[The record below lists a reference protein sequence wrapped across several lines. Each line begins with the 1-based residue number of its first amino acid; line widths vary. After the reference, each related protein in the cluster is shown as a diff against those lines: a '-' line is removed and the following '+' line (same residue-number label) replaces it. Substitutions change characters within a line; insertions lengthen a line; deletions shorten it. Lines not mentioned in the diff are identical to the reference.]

1 MLQPDNDNVDLDNGL
16 HTKKSSMN
24 TTFTITAT
32 GPGGTASGSVNVYVY
47 QKQPGVFHMVSPMPG
62 ELIQRPDTLVQGI
75 IDREA
80 FTGDDIG
87 VVVNGVVAHVYGNW
101 FAANHAPLQEGDNST
116 ITAHAF
122 NDAGDNATDSIT
134 VRADT
139 SGNYIT
145 LSGNPESGIVSG
157 VAPLEFTLSLTKTY
171 TSQGYSFSYS
181 PDNGSIENRGDNG
194 TTMQFKRRVAE
205 PGLYYITVEDNETL
219 DNGTRILH
227 TDTIAIMAD
236 NRTALDTKLQVK
248 WGKMVEGFA
257 NQNIEQSLKYISIL
271 SNDKYRD
278 AFNQLLPQ
286 FQTIAATFQ
295 GSPIELIYVHD
306 NIAKYSMD
314 KNEIIEG
321 QTVPITFFIYFIKDM
336 DGLWKIDKY

>member
-1 MLQPDNDNVDLDNGL
+1 M
-16 HTKKSSMN
+16 HAS
-24 TTFTITAT
+24 TTYTITAT
-32 GPGGTASGSVNVYVY
+32 GQGGTASDSVNVYVY
-47 QKQPGVFHMVSPMPG
+47 QKQPGVFHIVSPMPG

-134 VRADT
+134 VSADT

-157 VAPLEFTLSLTKTY
+157 IAPLDFTLSLAKTY

-181 PDNGSIENRGDNG
+181 PDNGSIENLGDNG
-194 TTMQFKRRVAE
+194 TTMQFKRSIAE
-205 PGLYYITVEDNETL
+205 PGLYYITVEDNETV
-219 DNGTRILH
+219 DNVTKVLH
-227 TDTIAIMAD
+227 TDTICIMAD
-236 NRTALDTKLQVK
+236 NRTALDIKLKGK
-248 WGKMVEGFA
+248 WGGMKAGFVS
-257 NQNIEQSLKYISIL
+257 QNIEQSLKYISFL
-271 SNDKYRD
+271 SNDKYREIFTAISD
-278 AFNQLLPQ
+278 Q
-286 FQTIAATFQ
+286 FPTILADMQGQTIQ
-295 GSPIELIYVHD
+295 LIVVED
-306 NIAKYSMD
+306 NIAQYG
-314 KNEIIEG
+314 IIREDTING
-321 QTVPITFFIYFIKDM
+321 QTLPITYFIYFIKDRN
-336 DGLWKIDKY
+336 GLWKIDKW